1 MAKKKDLRI
10 YPAVLYKDGD
20 GYSVYYPD
28 LPGCLTCGD
37 DLEEALS
44 NAREALEGF
53 LYVSEVDNDPVSPP
67 TPVEDLHLPEGHF
80 PTLISVRMDI
90 VREEEAQRS
99 ITKTVTIPAW
109 MDKLGREANVN
120 FSKVL
125 QEGLRDR
132 LQV

>member
-44 NAREALEGF
+44 NAREAREGF
-53 LYVSEVDNDPVSPP
+53 LYVSEMDSDPVPSP
-67 TPVEDLHLPEGHF
+67 TPIEELRLPQGHF

-90 VREEEAQRS
+90 VREQEV
-99 ITKTVTIPAW
+99 KH
-109 MDKLGREANVN
+109 AN
-120 FSKVL
+120 
-125 QEGLRDR
+125 R
-132 LQV
+132 